1 MSVNKTPG
9 VYIQEITKLP
19 PSVAE
24 VETAIPAFIG
34 YTQKAVGLNGEVLKN
49 VPTRIVSFLE
59 YEKFFGGPDPEALS
73 IEIQDTIDPAV
84 GSTTIINRVVRAIQP
99 TSFNPSSLYYQMQL
113 YFSNG
118 GGPCYIVSV
127 GAYIATQLKADFEA
141 GINALEQFDEPTL
154 ICFPE
159 AFENLTETNYGS
171 LLVTA
176 LAQCNKLKDRFVIA
190 DVPANKVSLFRDKA
204 GMNNLKYGA
213 AYYPF
218 LNSNLSI
225 GYIESSVTITIHQKT
240 KGNTTTDSDLKGK
253 AMNHADVD
261 QPLKDAI
268 RGALASIYVTE
279 LAPSG
284 AIAGVYAS
292 VDNDRGVWKAPAN
305 VTLNNVSSLT
315 VTIDDGIQDGL
326 NVDPV
331 AGKSI
336 NAIRTFMGKGIMVW
350 GARTLAGNDNE
361 WRYVPVR
368 RFFNFV
374 EESCQKSTGWAV
386 FEPNDAN
393 TWLRVKAQL
402 ENFLNN
408 LWRRGA
414 LAGAKPEHAYYVSI
428 GLGSTM
434 TAQDILEGRMI
445 VEIGMAAVRPAEF
458 IILKFSHMLQQS

>member
-9 VYIQEITKLP
+9 VYVQEITKLP

-34 YTQKAVGLNGEVLKN
+34 YTQMAKGLNGEDLGTTTPAVL
-49 VPTRIVSFLE
+49 RIVSMLE
-59 YEKFFGGPDPEALS
+59 YEKHFGGPNPEAYSVTIVDKLTAS
-73 IEIQDTIDPAV
+73 VLTSREISVIAPVT
-84 GSTTIINRVVRAIQP
+84 
-99 TSFNPSSLYYQMQL
+99 FNDNSLYYHMQL
-113 YFSNG
+113 YFANG
-118 GGPCYIVSV
+118 GGPCYIVSI
-127 GAYIATQLKADFEA
+127 GRYADSFSDA
-141 GINALEQFDEPTL
+141 KFSDGIKELEKYDEPTL

-159 AFENLTETNYGS
+159 AFEKFDETKYGS
-171 LLVTA
+171 LLITA

-190 DVPANKVSLFRDKA
+190 DVPDVTKFRNES

-218 LNSNLSI
+218 INSNLVL
-225 GYIESSVTITIHQKT
+225 GYDETEIDITHNQNID
-240 KGNTTTDSDLKGK
+240 GEDSLGTGSFDGK
-253 AMNHADVD
+253 KMFEID
-261 QPLKDAI
+261 QPIIDAI
-268 RGALASIYVTE
+268 RSKLASFYCTDM
-279 LAPSG
+279 APSS

-305 VTLNNVSSLT
+305 VSLNSIASLT
-315 VTIDDGIQDGL
+315 VKVDDGIQDGL
-326 NVDPV
+326 NIDPT

-336 NAIRTFMGKGIMVW
+336 NAIRSFMGKGIMVW
-350 GARTLAGNDNE
+350 GSRTLAGNDNE

-393 TWLRVKAQL
+393 TWLRVKSQL

-414 LAGAKPEHAYYVSI
+414 LQGAKPEHAYYVSI
-428 GLGSTM
+428 GLGRTM
-434 TAQDILEGRMI
+434 TAQDVLEGRMI

-458 IILKFSHMLQQS
+458 IILKFSHLLAQS

>member
-34 YTQKAVGLNGEVLKN
+34 YTQIAKGLNGEDLKN
-49 VPTRIVSFLE
+49 VPTRIVSLLE
-59 YEKFFGGPDPEALS
+59 YEKFFGVAEPASLAV
-73 IEIQDTIDPAV
+73 EITDNVSGAILL
-84 GSTTIINRVVRAIQP
+84 NRVVKAIKPLVASLKQ
-99 TSFNPSSLYYQMQL
+99 SSLYYHMQI
-113 YFSNG
+113 YFANG
-118 GGPCYIVSV
+118 GGPCYIVSN
-127 GAYIATQLKADFEA
+127 GAFKAIEIAGDFTPSL
-141 GINALEQFDEPTL
+141 NALEQFDEPTL
-154 ICFPE
+154 ICMPE
-159 AFENLTETNYGS
+159 AFENLTSANYGP
-171 LLVTA
+171 LLISA

-190 DVPANKVSLFRDKA
+190 DVSNADDFRGA
-204 GMNNLKYGA
+204 TGMNNLKYGA

-218 LNSNLSI
+218 LNTNLTLAYTEGTVKITHNKIDGNNAPVVSTLDTKLM
-225 GYIESSVTITIHQKT
+225 SDPLVTEPI
-240 KGNTTTDSDLKGK
+240 
-253 AMNHADVD
+253 
-261 QPLKDAI
+261 KDAI
-268 RGALASIYVTE
+268 RGALATLYVNE
-279 LAPSG
+279 LAPSSS
-284 AIAGVYAS
+284 IAGVYAS

-305 VTLNNVSSLT
+305 VSLNNVASLT
-315 VTIDDGIQDGL
+315 VKVDDGMQDGL
-326 NVDPV
+326 NIDPT

-336 NAIRTFMGKGIMVW
+336 NAIRSFMGKGIMVW
-350 GARTLAGNDNE
+350 GSRTLAGNDNE

-414 LAGAKPEHAYYVSI
+414 LQGAKPEHAYYVSI

-434 TAQDILEGRMI
+434 TSQDVLEGRMI

-458 IILKFSHMLQQS
+458 IILKFSHLLAQS

>member
-9 VYIQEITKLP
+9 VYVQEITKLP

-34 YTQKAVGLNGEVLKN
+34 YTEKAVGLNGEALKN
-49 VPTRIVSFLE
+49 VPTRIVSLLE
-59 YEKFFGGPDPEALS
+59 YEKLFGGFESEKLN
-73 IEIQDTIDPAV
+73 IEITDTLDVAGVILL
-84 GSTTIINRVVRAIQP
+84 NRAIKAVAPATLNQ
-99 TSFNPSSLYYQMQL
+99 SSLYYHMQL
-113 YFSNG
+113 YFANG
-118 GGPCYIVSV
+118 GGPCYIVSNGV
-127 GAYIATQLKADFEA
+127 YKTIQLEVDFVPSL
-141 GINALEQFDEPTL
+141 NALEQFDEPTL
-154 ICFPE
+154 ICMPE
-159 AFENLTETNYGS
+159 AFENLNKTQYGPLFEAA
-171 LLVTA
+171 LL
-176 LAQCNKLKDRFVIA
+176 QCNKLKDRFVIA
-190 DVPANKVSLFRDKA
+190 DVPNVDDFRNNS

-218 LNSNLSI
+218 LNSNLTLGYDENSVSI
-225 GYIESSVTITIHQKT
+225 SVHNLI
-240 KGNTTTDSDLKGK
+240 KGVSAPTNTGALKSKKMSDVGI
-253 AMNHADVD
+253 D
-261 QPLKDAI
+261 QPLKDSMK
-268 RGALASIYVTE
+268 GALAALYVTE
-279 LAPSG
+279 MAPSG

-305 VTLNNVSSLT
+305 VSLNNVSSLT
-315 VTIDDGIQDGL
+315 VRVDDGMQDGL
-326 NVDPV
+326 NIDAT

-336 NAIRTFMGKGIMVW
+336 NAIRSFMGKGIMVW
-350 GARTLAGNDNE
+350 GSRTLAGNDNE

-414 LAGAKPEHAYYVSI
+414 LQGAKPDHAYYVSI

-434 TAQDILEGRMI
+434 TAQDVLEGRMI

-458 IILKFSHMLQQS
+458 IILKFSHLLARS

>member
-9 VYIQEITKLP
+9 VYVQEITKLP

-34 YTQKAVGLNGEVLKN
+34 YTQMSKGINGEDLKN
-49 VPTRIVSFLE
+49 VPTRILSLLE
-59 YEKFFGGPDPEALS
+59 YERFFGVAEPESLAV
-73 IEIQDTIDPAV
+73 EIMDNVAGAV
-84 GSTTIINRVVRAIQP
+84 LINRAVKAVKPLVASLKQ
-99 TSFNPSSLYYQMQL
+99 SSLYYHMQI
-113 YFSNG
+113 YFANG
-118 GGPCYIVSV
+118 GGPCYIVSN
-127 GAYIATQLKADFEA
+127 GSFKATEVAGDFTPSL
-141 GINALEQFDEPTL
+141 NALEQFDEPTI
-154 ICFPE
+154 ICMPE
-159 AFENLTETNYGS
+159 AFENLSSANYGP
-171 LLVTA
+171 LLISA

-190 DVPANKVSLFRDKA
+190 DVFNVDDFRGA
-204 GMNNLKYGA
+204 TGMNNLKYGA

-218 LNSNLSI
+218 LNTNLTLAYTE
-225 GYIESSVTITIHQKT
+225 GTVTITHKKIDGIAAPVASTLDAKLM
-240 KGNTTTDSDLKGK
+240 SD
-253 AMNHADVD
+253 
-261 QPLKDAI
+261 PLVTEPIKDAI
-268 RGALASIYVTE
+268 RGALASLYVNE
-279 LAPSG
+279 LAPSSS
-284 AIAGVYAS
+284 IAGVYAS

-305 VTLNNVSSLT
+305 VSLNNVSSLT
-315 VTIDDGIQDGL
+315 VRVDDGMQDGL
-326 NVDPV
+326 NIDAT

-336 NAIRTFMGKGIMVW
+336 NAIRSFMGKGIMVW
-350 GARTLAGNDNE
+350 GSRTLAGNDNE

-374 EESCQKSTGWAV
+374 EESCQKSTSWAV

-414 LAGAKPEHAYYVSI
+414 LQGAKPDHAYYVSI

-458 IILKFSHMLQQS
+458 IILKFSHLLARS